1 MKWTYIIHRNKI
13 RDEAKLGNRGIH
25 FKQRNKIKTS
35 EKELSE
41 MEIRNLPSI
50 LRVMIITD
58 LRRRMDEHSKNFK
71 EESEYFLKKKKK
83 DRSELK
89 NTIIKKSKSTRGNQ
103 SRLD

>member
-13 RDEAKLGNRGIH
+13 RDEAKQQNRGIH

-50 LRVMIITD
+50 LRVMIIID

-89 NTIIKKSKSTRGNQ
+89 NTIIKKSNQ
-103 SRLD
+103 KAQE